1 MAIERNHTTSRMSQ
15 CVVHGD
21 TVYLAGQVA
30 DDGDASAG
38 DQTRQVLEKIDGLLA
53 EVGSDKSKLLSV
65 QIWLTD
71 IRDFA
76 AMNEAWDA
84 WVPEGQAPARRRTRA
99 RRPALGR
106 GGCQEGGGS
115 DPVGPARATHRTHRT
130 PVGGAALH
138 SVWPP

>member
-1 MAIERNHTTSRMSQ
+1 MAITRNHTTGRMSQ

-30 DDGDASAG
+30 NDPETGAG

-53 EVGSDKSKLLSV
+53 EVGSDKSKLLSA

-84 WVPEGQAPARRRTRA
+84 WVPEGQAPARATGEVRLA
-99 RRPALGR
+99 RPEFRV
-106 GGCQEGGGS
+106 EII
-115 DPVGPARATHRTHRT
+115 V
-130 PVGGAALH
+130 VAAK
-138 SVWPP
+138 

>member
-53 EVGSDKSKLLSV
+53 EVDHV
-65 QIWLTD
+65 
-71 IRDFA
+71 
-76 AMNEAWDA
+76 
-84 WVPEGQAPARRRTRA
+84 
-99 RRPALGR
+99 LGR
-106 GGCQEGGGS
+106 HIG
-115 DPVGPARATHRTHRT
+115 VLRAI
-130 PVGGAALH
+130 
-138 SVWPP
+138 